1 MIIERRKEKRNSS
14 HKFSTIVVIQCDNC
28 QKVFERK
35 ESWVKWKEAEAKHY
49 CSRSCLSFASNWLG
63 GVKMHGNGYLM
74 QYVGAEYTGTNNKY
88 MLQHRYVM
96 EQALGRKLEK
106 YEQVHHKNGIRTD
119 NRIENLELLLA
130 CNHPAGHRTVLTEDI
145 SRLMTRISELENEND
160 KLRLLCYNKA

>member
-1 MIIERRKEKRNSS
+1 
-14 HKFSTIVVIQCDNC
+14 
-28 QKVFERK
+28 
-35 ESWVKWKEAEAKHY
+35 
-49 CSRSCLSFASNWLG
+49 
-63 GVKMHGNGYLM
+63 M